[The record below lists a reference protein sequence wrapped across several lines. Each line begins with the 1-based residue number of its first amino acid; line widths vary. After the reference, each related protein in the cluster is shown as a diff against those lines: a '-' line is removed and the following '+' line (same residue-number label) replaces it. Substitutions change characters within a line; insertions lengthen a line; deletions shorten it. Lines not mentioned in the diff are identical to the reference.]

1 MLREDFKRLREEELK
16 DLKNKLIML
25 KAKHMKELKLL
36 TKLKKESVH
45 SLPTSSQNK
54 QVSGSVSF
62 VRHPRFSASVAPISN
77 SQTNIALKVM
87 DLDEGHGANKLS
99 EDSEV

>member
-1 MLREDFKRLREEELK
+1 
-16 DLKNKLIML
+16 
-25 KAKHMKELKLL
+25 MKELKLL

-45 SLPTSSQNK
+45 SLPTSSQNE
-54 QVSGSVSF
+54 QVSGSVSH
-62 VRHPRFSASVAPISN
+62 VRSTPRHPRCSASVAPILN

-87 DLDEGHGANKLS
+87 DLDKGHGANKLS